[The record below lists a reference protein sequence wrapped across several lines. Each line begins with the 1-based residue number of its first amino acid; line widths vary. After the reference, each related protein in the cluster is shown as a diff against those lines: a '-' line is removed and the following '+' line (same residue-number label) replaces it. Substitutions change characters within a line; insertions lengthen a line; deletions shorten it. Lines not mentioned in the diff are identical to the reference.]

1 MHLKIKLEWLL
12 LAALIILVL
21 PPMQQFLEQS
31 MVTHML
37 VQLPAL
43 TVIGWR
49 LGRALPESW
58 SNKIA
63 PWNRWGITGMAFAII
78 IMTYWMLPRALDAAV
93 SEWYIELA
101 KFITVPAMGIALGI
115 SWPLLNPIAQGVLKL
130 EFWATF
136 MRLGWLYLDL
146 PDRLCA
152 NYLLSDQRVLGQLLL
167 LIGSAWA
174 IAWTLRVMFGTKIIN
189 T

>member
-12 LAALIILVL
+12 IAALVILAL
-21 PPMQQFLEQS
+21 PPSQKFLEQS

-37 VQLPAL
+37 VQIPAL
-43 TVIGWR
+43 AVIGWF
-49 LGRALPESW
+49 LAKALPESW
-58 SNKIA
+58 SNKLS
-63 PWNRWGITGMAFAII
+63 PWNRWGITGMAFAIVV
-78 IMTYWMLPRALDAAV
+78 MTYWMLPRALDAAV
-93 SEWYIELA
+93 AEWYAELA
-101 KFITVPAMGIALGI
+101 KFITIPAMGIALGI
-115 SWPLLNPIAQGVLKL
+115 SWPQLHPIAQGVLKL

-167 LIGSAWA
+167 LAGSAWA
-174 IAWTLRVMFGTKIIN
+174 IAWTLRVTFGTKIIS

>member
-1 MHLKIKLEWLL
+1 MA
-12 LAALIILVL
+12 LAIV
-21 PPMQQFLEQS
+21 
-31 MVTHML
+31 
-37 VQLPAL
+37 
-43 TVIGWR
+43 
-49 LGRALPESW
+49 
-58 SNKIA
+58 
-63 PWNRWGITGMAFAII
+63 

-93 SEWYIELA
+93 SEWYVELG
-101 KFITVPAMGIALGI
+101 KFITVPAMGVALGV
-115 SWPLLNPIAQGVLKL
+115 SWPQLNPIAQGVLKL

-167 LIGSAWA
+167 LVGSAWA

>member
-1 MHLKIKLEWLL
+1 MRLKIKPEWLL
-12 LAALIILVL
+12 LAAFIILTL
-21 PPMQQFLEQS
+21 PPMQRFLEQS

-43 TVIGWR
+43 TVIGWIF
-49 LGRALPESW
+49 GRTLPESW

-63 PWNRWGITGMAFAII
+63 PWNRWGITGMALAIV

-93 SEWYIELA
+93 SEWYVELG
-101 KFITVPAMGIALGI
+101 KFITVPAMGIALGV
-115 SWPLLNPIAQGVLKL
+115 SWPQLNPIAQGVLKL
-130 EFWATF
+130 EF
-136 MRLGWLYLDL
+136 WLYLDL